1 MNDIK
6 KPLIQVQPRY
16 DFRDDWGALAEKEDL
31 YYEALD
37 FSTQPALTEGGLFEE
52 YREWY
57 SSNKRT
63 SSVHGCFIDVN
74 PASGD
79 PAFRDLSKRR
89 CEESCRTAS
98 LIGAKI
104 VVFHSSCFPFL
115 RGIYLDVW
123 VKRCADF
130 YLEMAERYK
139 VSIFI
144 ENSMDI
150 DAGPIKALMRA
161 VNDERVGVCLD
172 IGHANYSSIPIR
184 QWFEELGE
192 WIGYIHL
199 SDNKGVYDDHIM
211 LGEGTIDWEEADS
224 LWRGLKRDTVITIEV
239 NGVAASEAAVTF
251 LREHGYFGM

>member
-1 MNDIK
+1 
-6 KPLIQVQPRY
+6 
-16 DFRDDWGALAEKEDL
+16 
-31 YYEALD
+31 
-37 FSTQPALTEGGLFEE
+37 
-52 YREWY
+52 
-57 SSNKRT
+57 
-63 SSVHGCFIDVN
+63 
-74 PASGD
+74 
-79 PAFRDLSKRR
+79 
-89 CEESCRTAS
+89 
-98 LIGAKI
+98 
-104 VVFHSSCFPFL
+104 
-115 RGIYLDVW
+115 
-123 VKRCADF
+123 
-130 YLEMAERYK
+130 
-139 VSIFI
+139 
-144 ENSMDI
+144 MDI